1 ANVRADQLQM
11 NDGTVLEG
19 TILSQGDKYWVKSAD
34 GTSKI
39 VPASDVK
46 KYVKGSISPA
56 GPTATAAPA
65 APSAPVGDLAA
76 VKRKADAVETP
87 MSAVTIW
94 QKFVESKPSG
104 TDLATAKTEM
114 EK

>member
-1 ANVRADQLQM
+1 MPPSLRGGASGIRRRRARLYFFALAQQYGVFMMRVFQHLGLRLCTAIALMLLTILPAANLRADQLQM

-46 KYVKGSISPA
+46 KY
-56 GPTATAAPA
+56 
-65 APSAPVGDLAA
+65 
-76 VKRKADAVETP
+76 
-87 MSAVTIW
+87 
-94 QKFVESKPSG
+94 
-104 TDLATAKTEM
+104 
-114 EK
+114 